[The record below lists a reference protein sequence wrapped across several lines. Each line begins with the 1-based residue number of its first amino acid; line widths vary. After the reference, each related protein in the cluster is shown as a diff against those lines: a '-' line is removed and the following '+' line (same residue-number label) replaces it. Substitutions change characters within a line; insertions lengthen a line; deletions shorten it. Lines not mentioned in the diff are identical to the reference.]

1 MAISIPYSFTDGQT
15 IVAAQHNSNFNA
27 IASFVDALQA
37 GTNFNANAIGTTS
50 INDLAVTGGKIAG
63 GAVTLDK
70 LAAAVADAL
79 VPTGS
84 IIAYA
89 GNTAPS
95 GWLLCDGA
103 AFSSATYPALFA
115 VLGNVATTPNLVER
129 VPMGANGGTITARTS
144 GGARKIGLND
154 LPAHSHPNTVASVTV
169 AGTVGVTLGG
179 GDHSHGASSGNTN
192 LDHRHSAQAKQG
204 AASAAHNGTTT
215 FAAGM
220 SASTGEAY
228 PSTSFAESI
237 VVGSMDHG
245 HSITVNSANAG
256 VSVSGTSFTQTSGS
270 GTLTN
275 ANNATTHTD
284 YYQPYYA
291 VNYIIKAA

>member
-37 GTNFNANAIGTTS
+37 GTNFNAGAVGTTT
-50 INDLAVTGGKIAG
+50 IADDAVTGPKIAAN
-63 GAVTLDK
+63 AVGLSE
-70 LAAAVADAL
+70 LASAVAEAL

-89 GNTAPS
+89 GNAAPS
-95 GWLLCDGA
+95 GWLLCDGT
-103 AFSSATYPALFA
+103 AFSSTTYPALYA
-115 VLGNVATTPNLVER
+115 LLGNVATTPNLVER

-169 AGTVGVTLGG
+169 AGTVAVTLAG
-179 GDHSHGASSGNTN
+179 GDHTHPGSTAGQSVTHSH
-192 LDHRHSAQAKQG
+192 AQVVQKTT
-204 AASAAHNGTTT
+204 STSHTHNVNGST
-215 FAAGM
+215 AAGM
-220 SASTGEAY
+220 SSPTDTSSDQTASA
-228 PSTSFAESI
+228 SN
-237 VVGSMDHG
+237 DHA
-245 HSITVNSANAG
+245 HAFTTDSANAG
-256 VSVSGTSFTQTSGS
+256 VTVSGASFTQTSGS
-270 GTLTN
+270 ATLTN

>member
-50 INDLAVTGGKIAG
+50 INDLAVTNGKIAG
-63 GAVTLDK
+63 SAVTLDK
-70 LAAAVADAL
+70 LATAVADAL

-95 GWLLCDGA
+95 GWLLCNGA
-103 AFSSATYPALFA
+103 AFSSTTYPALYA
-115 VLGNVATTPNLVER
+115 LLGNVATTPNLVER
-129 VPMGANGGTITARTS
+129 VPMGANGGTIAARTS
-144 GGARKIGLND
+144 GGARKISLND

-169 AGTVGVTLGG
+169 AGTVAVTLAG
-179 GDHSHGASSGNTN
+179 GDHSHTATTGSTGSAHDHALPTIRQGPASS
-192 LDHRHSAQAKQG
+192 
-204 AASAAHNGTTT
+204 AHNGTTT
-215 FAAGM
+215 IAAGF
-220 SASTGEAY
+220 TG
-228 PSTSFAESI
+228 TGD
-237 VVGSMDHG
+237 VNLDTGSLGSDHT
-245 HSITVNSANAG
+245 HPTTVDSANAG
-256 VSVSGTSFTQTSGS
+256 VTVSGASFTQTSGS

-275 ANNATTHTD
+275 AVNATTHTD